1 MTNTSTKRTASENSQ
16 ALAMPLAGAL
26 LMSLVGAVVVGASFC
41 VIKYWPLPAS
51 VAPVMGFEGG
61 ACWGAVVGA
70 LSGLVIGYLID
81 EKHFD

>member
-1 MTNTSTKRTASENSQ
+1 MSNSSTNHASQGIS
-16 ALAMPLAGAL
+16 MPLAGAL
-26 LMSLVGAVVVGASFC
+26 VMALAGAVVSGASFY

-51 VAPVMGFEGG
+51 VVPVMGWEGG

-70 LSGLVIGYLID
+70 LSGLVLGFLTD